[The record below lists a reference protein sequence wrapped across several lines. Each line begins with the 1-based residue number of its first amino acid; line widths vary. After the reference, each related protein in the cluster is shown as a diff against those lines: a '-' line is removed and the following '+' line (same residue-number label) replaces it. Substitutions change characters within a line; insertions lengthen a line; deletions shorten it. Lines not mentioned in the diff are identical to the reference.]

1 MKKYIFN
8 LFFFL
13 LISSF
18 AFAQSKMFQSQN
30 GNVKV
35 EAKAAAQPIV
45 SNGLVM
51 SFDPGNSASYPGSG
65 ATLFDLSGNSKN
77 SSLINSPVY
86 SGANGGILVFNNYNY
101 IQVPSLTWRSIG
113 MFVKMST
120 SQGSPYYLMDGRDG
134 VVNSYYYSADP
145 AGTAFTK
152 LYVNG
157 VSQPSLPVL
166 SNTTIFP
173 KETWLYIYLE
183 ISALGTD
190 NINIFSRYSNNE
202 FLKASIGAVQVYNVP
217 LTEQEIL
224 ANFNAQKARYGL

>member
-1 MKKYIFN
+1 MKKHLFN

-18 AFAQSKMFQSQN
+18 TFAQNKMFQSQN

-86 SGANGGILVFNNYNY
+86 SSANGGILVFNNYNY
-101 IQVPSLTWRSIG
+101 IQAPALTWRSIG

-202 FLKASIGAVQVYNVP
+202 FLNASIGAVQVYNVP